1 MEKMDQVFGISP
13 VQRETITQQFDIIRV
28 SFNEQGIS
36 GVSEHLEELNAIY
49 SASKGDVLEIRVSG
63 CPGGSADT
71 IMTIISALVACPA
84 HTVCILS
91 GTNSSAATMIP
102 LVCSEV
108 ITTPYTAMMC
118 HSVSG
123 GNFGTMANQE
133 RSAIFFSKLY
143 SEFMEDIYEG
153 FLFEEELD
161 DLKKG
166 LEIYLDANEI
176 QERLEYRQALM
187 EDECIEECDDTCSST
202 ENPCKECYELP
213 KIGLPVDEELPEEGV
228 EEVTEELPTP
238 KRAVKPKK

>member
-1 MEKMDQVFGISP
+1 MKKLEHQGSLSYGLNSSP
-13 VQRETITQQFDIIRV
+13 VQRDTITQQFDVIRIT
-28 SFNEQGIS
+28 FNENGIR
-36 GVSEHLEELNAIY
+36 GVSEHAEELNAIY
-49 SASKGDVLEIRVSG
+49 SAGPDDILEIRVSG
-63 CPGGSADT
+63 NPGGSADT
-71 IMTIISALVACPA
+71 IMAIIHALISTPA
-84 HTVCILS
+84 HTVCILT

-133 RSAIFFSKLY
+133 RSAVFFSKLY

-153 FLFEEELD
+153 FLSPSELE

-166 LEIYLDANEI
+166 LEIYLDADEI
-176 QERLEYRQALM
+176 EERLEQRSKLL
-187 EDECIEECDDTCSST
+187 EEGEEVCKSSTCDDTCVNID
-202 ENPCKECYELP
+202 NPCKECYELP
-213 KIGLPVDEELPEEGV
+213 KIGLPVDEEP
-228 EEVTEELPTP
+228 PTP